1 MKIYDNGELIHVDS
15 SKDIIEHFGIKGMKW
30 GQRRALKKELRTLT
44 KETGGKRTVAYHEIL
59 NESKRNSRLGTM
71 FKSKRSLKY
80 RINRL
85 KEIRDI
91 GKELD
96 KNLASITLTEKDKQ
110 KIKEAEKYGKDFAEA
125 TKGSIIEE
133 KEDQFVNYANKRA
146 SKSKVKY

>member
-1 MKIYDNGELIHVDS
+1 
-15 SKDIIEHFGIKGMKW
+15 
-30 GQRRALKKELRTLT
+30 
-44 KETGGKRTVAYHEIL
+44 
-59 NESKRNSRLGTM
+59 M

-125 TKGSIIEE
+125 TKGSILEE
-133 KEDQFVNYANKRA
+133 KADQFVEYANKRA
-146 SKSKVKY
+146 NKTKIKY

>member
-1 MKIYDNGELIHVDS
+1 
-15 SKDIIEHFGIKGMKW
+15 
-30 GQRRALKKELRTLT
+30 
-44 KETGGKRTVAYHEIL
+44 
-59 NESKRNSRLGTM
+59 M

-96 KNLASITLTEKDKQ
+96 KNLASIKLTETDKQ

-125 TKGSIIEE
+125 TKGSILEE
-133 KEDQFVNYANKRA
+133 RAEQFLNYANNRA

>member
-44 KETGGKRTVAYHEIL
+44 KETGGKRTVAYHETL
-59 NESKRNSRLGTM
+59 KESKRNSRLGTM

-80 RINRL
+80 LINRL

-125 TKGSIIEE
+125 TKGSILEE
-133 KEDQFVNYANKRA
+133 KADQFVDYANKRA
-146 SKSKVKY
+146 AKSKVKY